1 MIFKSFSQFLTESNS
16 ASFSPI
22 NEKQDEVVK
31 LNLNTPDEKAG
42 EKANFSVVAKVNPPN
57 EATEEQA
64 KELAKKELETYL
76 SNNEKFK
83 SAATGTFVFI
93 TVDTLKQRGA
103 IPQLFNNDN
112 AILRAVLSFRM
123 ADRFDMAKVPK
134 VKPYLK
140 PGGINIWLDTDMD
153 KLVIDGQKVETK
165 TGEHQKKIEDDKK
178 KDDQTKKDPIVLPA
192 ADADVLAFLKEKLLG
207 DAAKVVESV
216 NGTVALAKSGVKSR
230 EVKFAQL
237 ILLAPEFNTAV
248 PALKLATT
256 LGSADGSY
264 GPNTAKAYGILL
276 DDKDTPHNSIEAAD
290 IEKLAK
296 YCTLSK
302 LLKPR
307 LQQIWD
313 ASELKGGGGG
323 NSGTSGT
330 SGTAGTAGTAGTGGF
345 TYVNKP

>member
-1 MIFKSFSQFLTESNS
+1 MIFKSFNQFLTESNS

-42 EKANFSVVAKVNPPN
+42 EKANFSVVAKINPPN
-57 EATEEQA
+57 DSTEDQA
-64 KELAKKELETYL
+64 LALVKKHLETYL
-76 SNNEKFK
+76 SNDEKFK
-83 SAATGTFVFI
+83 NAATGTFVFI
-93 TVDTLKQRGA
+93 TVDTLKQRGV

-112 AILRAVLSFRM
+112 AILRAILSFRL

-134 VKPYLK
+134 VTPYMK
-140 PGGINIWLDTDMD
+140 PGGINVWLDTDMD
-153 KLVIDGQKVETK
+153 KLVVDGQTVNPKK
-165 TGEHQKKIEDDKK
+165 QEHKEQIKKDEK
-178 KDDQTKKDPIVLPA
+178 KDDQTKTEPIVLPA

-207 DAAKVVESV
+207 DAGKVVESV

-237 ILLAPEFNTAV
+237 ILLAPEFNTSA

-296 YCTLSK
+296 YCTLAK
-302 LLKPR
+302 LTKPR

-313 ASELKGGGGG
+313 ASELSKSGGGG
-323 NSGTSGT
+323 NSGTN
-330 SGTAGTAGTAGTGGF
+330 GTAGTTGTDGSF
-345 TYVNKP
+345 TFVNKP